1 MARSWLLAAVL
12 LAAAAPLRAQPEQD
26 FFRRAAREI
35 ARVSPKAHVRSVAVR
50 SFTAANGGGSGTIG
64 EGAAVRLVAAL
75 VHEGAPSVL
84 HASPK
89 TELPDAFVSGSY
101 LPIGP
106 DRVQLTVTMTSAVS
120 GRPLYSEWKV
130 VRNEWGEDGPRLG
143 VGVRRRE
150 AAPDISAS
158 GGEEALEEAAGS
170 CKDWERRADALQR
183 AVLLPKAR
191 YWAQRYWAAKP
202 EKALSADP
210 ARLITSK
217 ALAKE
222 FDRSLRFWLA
232 QREVP
237 KLTPD
242 EVRSMV
248 NADLATES
256 ILDGCAPQRTV
267 AHR

>member
-1 MARSWLLAAVL
+1 MARLWVLAAA
-12 LAAAAPLRAQPEQD
+12 LAAAAPLRAETDQD
-26 FFRRAAREI
+26 FFHRAAREI
-35 ARVSPKAHVRSVAVR
+35 ARVSPRARVRSVAVR
-50 SFTAANGGGSGTIG
+50 SFTAADGGGSGAIG
-64 EGAAVRLVAAL
+64 EGAAERLVAAL
-75 VHEGAPSVL
+75 VHEGAPAVL

-89 TELPDAFVSGSY
+89 AELPDAFVSGSY
-101 LPIGP
+101 LAIGP
-106 DRVQLTVTMTSAVS
+106 DRVQLTVTMTSAIS

-143 VGVRRRE
+143 VGARRRE
-150 AAPDISAS
+150 AGPQTALAAE
-158 GGEEALEEAAGS
+158 EEASREAAGS

-183 AVLLPKAR
+183 AILLPKAR

-202 EKALSADP
+202 EKALAADP

-222 FDRSLRFWLA
+222 FDRSLRFWLG

-237 KLTPD
+237 KLTTD

-248 NADLATES
+248 HADLATETL
-256 ILDGCAPQRTV
+256 LDDCAPARTV

>member
-1 MARSWLLAAVL
+1 MSRLWAFAVL
-12 LAAAAPLRAQPEQD
+12 LAAAAPLRAETDPD
-26 FFRRAAREI
+26 FFHHAAREI
-35 ARVSPKAHVRSVAVR
+35 ARASPRARVRAVAVR
-50 SFTAANGGGSGTIG
+50 SFTAADGGGSGAIG
-64 EGAAVRLVAAL
+64 EGAAEKLVAAL
-75 VHEGAPSVL
+75 LHEGAPSVL

-89 TELPDAFVSGSY
+89 ADLPDAFVSGTY

-106 DRVQLTVTMTSAVS
+106 DRVQLTVTMTSALS

-143 VGVRRRE
+143 VGAPRRE
-150 AAPDISAS
+150 AAPQQ
-158 GGEEALEEAAGS
+158 ALTSPLEDEPAAGGS
-170 CKDWERRADALQR
+170 CRDWERRADALQR

-202 EKALSADP
+202 EKALSVDP

-217 ALAKE
+217 PLARE
-222 FDRSLRFWLA
+222 FDRSLRFWLSE
-232 QREVP
+232 REVP
-237 KLTPD
+237 RLTPD

-256 ILDGCAPQRTV
+256 LLDRCAPQRTV